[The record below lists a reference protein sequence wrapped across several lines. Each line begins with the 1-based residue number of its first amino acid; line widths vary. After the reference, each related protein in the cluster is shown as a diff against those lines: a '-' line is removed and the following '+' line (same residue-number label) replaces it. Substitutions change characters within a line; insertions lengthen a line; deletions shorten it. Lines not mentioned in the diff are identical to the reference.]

1 MSELLLD
8 AAGRRRSP
16 ATLPQFHAGR
26 PPRNKGM
33 RYPADPPTIE
43 EIVAVMRSAGDS
55 VHGRRL
61 RGLIVVLWRAGLR
74 IHEALALAE
83 ADLDPRRGSLL
94 VRRGKGG
101 RRREVGM
108 DDWAW
113 EQLAPWLQARVEL
126 PVGPLFCVVNGATR
140 GRPGAAAAA
149 RSELRRVAREAGVRR
164 RFAPHQLRH
173 AHAVEMAREGVPL
186 IVIQRQLG
194 HTNLGITSIYLQGI
208 DNTEII
214 DTVHARRAP
223 IILVHSSLRLR
234 TANRWPRS
242 PTLLGCRSSSNPA
255 ARRPSATVPADCSIR
270 RGAEVSTCAPAP
282 RPLRELGV
290 CRRARLQRPR
300 RQQRGTCGGMRR
312 VGQRRP
318 LTTPSVQ
325 RLTCAS
331 RSAGCAHTCAP
342 GEAPASNSGTAA
354 ARPRWLS
361 GRPRG
366 GSGRLPRSS
375 FAARR
380 GSRPPGVRPWLGA
393 AMCPVRPRAR
403 GWGR

>member
-16 ATLPQFHAGR
+16 ATLPEFHAGR

-43 EIVAVMRSAGDS
+43 EIVTVMRRAGDG

-113 EQLAPWLQARVEL
+113 EQLEPWLAR
-126 PVGPLFCVVNGATR
+126 AR
-140 GRPGAAAAA
+140 RAAGRAAVLRRQRRHARTALGGRRRRA
-149 RSELRRVAREAGVRR
+149 RSCDASPREAGVRR

-194 HTNLGITSIYLQGI
+194 HSNLGITSLGR
-208 DNTEII
+208 DG
-214 DTVHARRAP
+214 AR
-223 IILVHSSLRLR
+223 
-234 TANRWPRS
+234 
-242 PTLLGCRSSSNPA
+242 
-255 ARRPSATVPADCSIR
+255 
-270 RGAEVSTCAPAP
+270 
-282 RPLRELGV
+282 
-290 CRRARLQRPR
+290 CRRYR
-300 RQQRGTCGGMRR
+300 R
-312 VGQRRP
+312 
-318 LTTPSVQ
+318 SV
-325 RLTCAS
+325 S
-331 RSAGCAHTCAP
+331 P
-342 GEAPASNSGTAA
+342 
-354 ARPRWLS
+354 
-361 GRPRG
+361 
-366 GSGRLPRSS
+366 
-375 FAARR
+375 
-380 GSRPPGVRPWLGA
+380 SRPPNRTCPFLSIRLSAGHAVADRGA
-393 AMCPVRPRAR
+393 GLM
-403 GWGR
+403 